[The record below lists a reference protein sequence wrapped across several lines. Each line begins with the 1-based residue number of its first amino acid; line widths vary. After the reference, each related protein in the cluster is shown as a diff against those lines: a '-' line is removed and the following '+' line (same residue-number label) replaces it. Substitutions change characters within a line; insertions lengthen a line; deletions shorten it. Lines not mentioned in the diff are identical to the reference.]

1 MQSKKGFTGTI
12 GSWSA
17 RNPWKAIAA
26 WVAFVVAAVVIG
38 TAVGTNQLKPA
49 DSGAG
54 DSGTAAKILDKAGF
68 GTNPTEQVIVSSKR
82 VTAADP
88 QFRAVVADVM
98 TRLKA
103 TDNVTAIRSPYE
115 QQTISADGHSALVT
129 FEVPGTQQT
138 VGNKVAPALATT
150 KAAAAAHPGFTIGEA
165 GEASFQKAYNDTQ
178 GKDFQRAETLSLPL
192 TLLILVFAFGGLV
205 LAGIPVLLA
214 MSAVVAAG
222 GLTAI
227 SSHLLPVTDV
237 TQSVILLIGLA
248 VGVDYSIFYLARE
261 RRERAAGHGT
271 VDAIEIAA
279 ATSGRAVLV
288 SGLTVMVAMSGMF
301 LSGNSLFSGLAVGT
315 ILVVLCAIIGSL
327 TVLPALLAPKSA
339 GVLRYVPGH
348 AVIGRGLR
356 AVGRG
361 IAAVWSVVTWPI
373 RAIAGVIRRRKGE
386 TTVWQ
391 RILGPV
397 LRHPVISV
405 VASVTLLVALA
416 IPALSLSLG
425 LAPATYGMSK
435 DLPVMQA
442 KAQIDKAFPGSPSP
456 AVIVLQA
463 KDVTAPAVTEAVRR
477 FEQTAIASG
486 QARPPFVSEV
496 SRDRSVMQLI
506 VPIAGD
512 GHDGAAL
519 HAAETLRQ
527 DVLPVAFPSSSGI
540 EAHVTG
546 EAAGVHDFNTL
557 MRDRAPLVIGF
568 VLLVSF
574 LLLLATFR
582 SIVVPI
588 KAIVLNLLSVGAAYG
603 ILVAVFQNSWAE
615 NLLGF
620 QSDGKI
626 ESWLPIFLFVV
637 LFGLSMDYHVFI
649 LSRVRELW
657 DRGVPTRRAVEQG
670 ITETAGVV
678 TSAAVVMIAVFAVF
692 ATLTGLD
699 MKQLGVG
706 LSTAILIDATVV
718 RAVLLPAAMALLG
731 DRNWYLPRTLS
742 WLPTISHG
750 QPALQPAP
758 GR

>member
-1 MQSKKGFTGTI
+1 MQSKNGFTGTI

-38 TAVGTNQLKPA
+38 GAVGTNELKPSE
-49 DSGAG
+49 SGAG
-54 DSGTAAKILDKAGF
+54 DSGTASRILDKAGF
-68 GTNPTEQVIVSSKR
+68 GTNPSEQVIVSSSKM
-82 VTAADP
+82 TAGDP
-88 QFRAVVADVM
+88 QFRAVVADVIA
-98 TRLKA
+98 RLK
-103 TDNVTAIRSPYE
+103 TTKDVQEIRSPYE

-138 VGNKVAPALATT
+138 AGEHVEPALAATA
-150 KAAAAAHPGFTIGEA
+150 AAAAAHPDFKIGEA
-165 GEASFQKAYNDTQ
+165 GEASFAKAYNDTQ

-192 TLLILVFAFGGLV
+192 TLLILVFAFGGLI

-222 GLTAI
+222 GLTAV

-248 VGVDYSIFYLARE
+248 VGVDYSIFYLSRE
-261 RRERAAGHGT
+261 RRERALGNGT

-301 LSGNSLFSGLAVGT
+301 LSGNSLFAGLAVGT
-315 ILVVLCAIIGSL
+315 ILVVLCAVIGSL

-348 AVIGRGLR
+348 AAIGRALR
-356 AVGRG
+356 VVGRG
-361 IAAVWSVVTWPI
+361 IAAVWSVVTWPL
-373 RAIAGVIRRRKGE
+373 RALAAAIRRRKGD

-391 RILGPV
+391 RVLGPV
-397 LRHPVISV
+397 LRHPKISV
-405 VASVTLLVALA
+405 IASTGVLVLLALPA
-416 IPALSLSLG
+416 IGLSLG
-425 LAPATYGMSK
+425 LAPATYGMSEK
-435 DLPVMQA
+435 LPVMQA
-442 KAQIDKAFPGSPSP
+442 KAAIDKAFPGSPSP
-456 AVIVLQA
+456 AVVVLQA
-463 KDVTAPAVTEAVRR
+463 DDVSSPEVSAAVRE

-486 QARPPFVSEV
+486 KAKEPFTTRISDDG
-496 SRDRSVMQLI
+496 RTMALI
-506 VPIAGD
+506 VPIIGD
-512 GHDGAAL
+512 GHDAAAI
-519 HAAETLRQ
+519 AAMKTIRE
-527 DVLPVAFPSSSGI
+527 DVVPAAFPRSSGVT
-540 EAHVTG
+540 AHVTG
-546 EAAGVHDFNTL
+546 EAAGVSDFNQL
-557 MRDRAPLVIGF
+557 MHDRAPIVIGF

-574 LLLLATFR
+574 LLLLFTFR
-582 SIVVPI
+582 SLVVPI

-603 ILVAVFQNSWAE
+603 ILVAVFQNTWAE
-615 NLLGF
+615 GLLRF

-657 DRGVPTRRAVEQG
+657 DRGVPTRQAVEQG

-678 TSAAVVMIAVFAVF
+678 TSAALVMIAVFGVF

-706 LSTAILIDATVV
+706 LATAILIDATIV
-718 RAVLLPAAMALLG
+718 RAVLLPSAMALLG
-731 DRNWYLPRTLS
+731 DRNWYLPRNLS
-742 WLPTISHG
+742 WLPRISHG
-750 QPALQPAP
+750 QPALEPAP
-758 GR
+758 SR